1 MQKKKTRSQSKESSK
16 SSKLDATKTTATVD
30 VPRKS
35 TPKVASKKKASPAKP
50 QKTTATKKTAVVS
63 KRSAAK
69 SVGAKKKAST
79 SKTKP
84 AATKVARSAAKKTAA
99 VSRNAVSRRAAQATA
114 AKRRG
119 TAKPKAGSAGERALV
134 DEIIGELR
142 LIAAERKALG
152 KGEMEKVIARHEL
165 DAVQRMRITKQVIRM
180 LSSHVRNK
188 SEDDL
193 AVEDKLS
200 GDEILLDTGFF
211 SEGEEY
217 LSEHE
222 PATAATDTNLSRS
235 TDPVKI
241 YLRKMGGVSLL
252 SRDAEVEIAKRI
264 EEKENAILRS
274 IIDIPLSYGVIVLAA
289 KRFVLGEINMR
300 GFIKAFD
307 DDEGS
312 DNEEGYSEKVKEA
325 TRSFLQHDAELEKL
339 HTAIV
344 DDSVTKEALQAF
356 ETKKEE
362 VFRELKDLNINRKLM
377 TSAINTI
384 AARAASVREKKRDL
398 DYYAGRCKLSIEAL
412 RSYLEENFDQPLP
425 HIAAKDW
432 QRISRAFTAAYDGYH
447 EDVSYVGL
455 DGDAIVAT
463 HRTFVD
469 LQRKAELAKRELVE
483 ANLRLVV
490 SIAKKYTNRGL
501 QFLDLIQ
508 EGNIGLMKA
517 VEKFE
522 YRRGYKFSTYATWWI
537 RQAITRAIADQARTI
552 RVPVH
557 MIESINK
564 LIRTNR
570 ALVQEMGREPAP
582 EELSARMDLPVEKV
596 RKVMKIAIEPISLET
611 PIGEEEDSHLGD
623 FLENKSVALP
633 SESVVSSSLS
643 EQTQKT
649 LATLTSREE
658 KILRMRFGIGEKSD
672 HTLEQVGQ
680 SFNVTRERIRQIEA
694 KALKKLRHPSRS
706 KKLKTFVES

>member
-1 MQKKKTRSQSKESSK
+1 MILLKNTAPK
-16 SSKLDATKTTATVD
+16 TKTATDTQQSGRAPV
-30 VPRKS
+30 
-35 TPKVASKKKASPAKP
+35 SKTKGRAKPAKP
-50 QKTTATKKTAVVS
+50 QPQRATRHPKTARKPVAKAKPVTKQRKAVDKMS
-63 KRSAAK
+63 TTPNKPATSPAARRK
-69 SVGAKKKAST
+69 PNAAAKKKIT
-79 SKTKP
+79 
-84 AATKVARSAAKKTAA
+84 AR
-99 VSRNAVSRRAAQATA
+99 
-114 AKRRG
+114 
-119 TAKPKAGSAGERALV
+119 PKAGSAAERALV
-134 DEIIGELR
+134 DRIIGELR
-142 LIAAERKALG
+142 IIAAERKALG
-152 KGEMEKVIARHEL
+152 KGEMHKVIARHDL
-165 DAVQRMRITKQVIRM
+165 DAVQRVRITKQVIRL
-180 LSSHVRNK
+180 LSTHVRSK
-188 SEDDL
+188 SEDGLPVDDSKV
-193 AVEDKLS
+193 AD
-200 GDEILLDTGFF
+200 DEILLDTGFF
-211 SEGEEY
+211 NESGGEFT
-217 LSEHE
+217 SEHE
-222 PATAATDTNLSRS
+222 TLATNDASLTRS
-235 TDPVKI
+235 VDPVKI

-252 SRDAEVEIAKRI
+252 SREAEVEIAKRI

-274 IIDIPLSYGVIVLAA
+274 IIDIPISYRLIVLAA
-289 KRFVLGEINMR
+289 KRFVHGEINMR

-312 DNEEGYSEKVKEA
+312 DNEEGYSEKIKEA
-325 TRSFLQHDAELEKL
+325 TTVFLQHDAELEKL
-339 HTAIV
+339 RAERQ
-344 DDSVTKEALQAF
+344 SEAPSAKVSQNF
-356 ETKKEE
+356 ESKREE
-362 VFRELKDLNINRKLM
+362 VFRELKELNINRKLM
-377 TSAINTI
+377 ISAINAI
-384 AARAASVREKKRDL
+384 AARASSVQEKKKDIT
-398 DYYAGRCKLSIEAL
+398 YYANRCKLPAAEL
-412 RSYLEENFDQPLP
+412 RAYLEKTPHKPLAGS
-425 HIAAKDW
+425 AAKDW
-432 QRISRAFTAAYDGYH
+432 KRIVRTFIAAYDGYH
-447 EDVSYVGL
+447 EDVREVGL
-455 DGDAIVAT
+455 DGDAIVAA

-582 EELSARMDLPVEKV
+582 EELSARMDLPVDKV

-611 PIGEEEDSHLGD
+611 PIGEEDDSHLGD
-623 FLENKSVALP
+623 FLENKAVALP
-633 SESVVSSSLS
+633 SESIVSSSLS

>member
-1 MQKKKTRSQSKESSK
+1 MQKNTATKNTKK
-16 SSKLDATKTTATVD
+16 SSKLNKAKPQAK
-30 VPRKS
+30 PA
-35 TPKVASKKKASPAKP
+35 ASKKPA
-50 QKTTATKKTAVVS
+50 A
-63 KRSAAK
+63 R
-69 SVGAKKKAST
+69 
-79 SKTKP
+79 TKP
-84 AATKVARSAAKKTAA
+84 AAKKQATAKPAVRTKPAAKK
-99 VSRNAVSRRAAQATA
+99 QATA
-114 AKRRG
+114 KPVASKPTASKLVAKKK
-119 TAKPKAGSAGERALV
+119 TITKPAPQTTEEKKKVTSQMELAKKKVTTRPKAGSAAERALV
-134 DEIIGELR
+134 DKIISELR
-142 LIAAERKALG
+142 VIATERKALG
-152 KGEMEKVIARHEL
+152 KGEMQKVIARHDL
-165 DAVQRMRITKQVIRM
+165 DAVQRVRITKQVIRL
-180 LSSHVRNK
+180 LSTHVRGK
-188 SEDDL
+188 SDDDL
-193 AVEDKLS
+193 PIDNKVS

-211 SEGEEY
+211 NESSDEFT
-217 LSEHE
+217 SEHE
-222 PATAATDTNLSRS
+222 TLATPDASLARS
-235 TDPVKI
+235 ADPVKI

-252 SRDAEVEIAKRI
+252 SREAEVEIAKRI

-274 IIDIPLSYGVIVLAA
+274 IIDIPLSYRVIVLAA
-289 KRFVLGEINMR
+289 KRFVHGEINMR

-312 DNEEGYSEKVKEA
+312 DNEEGYSEKIKEA
-325 TRSFLQHDAELEKL
+325 TNAFLQHDDKLEKL
-339 HTAIV
+339 RA
-344 DDSVTKEALQAF
+344 AAQAEHANPETQQNF
-356 ETKKEE
+356 EDKREE
-362 VFRELKDLNINRKLM
+362 VFRILKDLNINRKLM
-377 TSAINTI
+377 TSAINAI
-384 AARAASVREKKRDL
+384 AARASSVQEKKKDIT
-398 DYYAGRCKLSIEAL
+398 YYAKRCQLPAAEL
-412 RSYLEENFDQPLP
+412 RAYLQDSTAQPLVGM
-425 HIAAKDW
+425 AEKDW
-432 QRISRAFTAAYDGYH
+432 KRISRAFITAYDGYH
-447 EDVSYVGL
+447 EDIKDFGL
-455 DGDAIVAT
+455 DGNAIVAA
-463 HRTFVD
+463 HRNFVD

-582 EELSARMDLPVEKV
+582 EELSARMDLPVDKV

-633 SESVVSSSLS
+633 TETIVSSSLS
-643 EQTQKT
+643 EQTQRT